1 MKVKKC
7 NYYSISFFKLF
18 VFFILGSIAGC
29 FFEEVLFYF
38 QNGYWEYWRDLLIG
52 PFNTLYGFAII
63 VYIIVSGRNCKKRNI
78 FLTFILSALL
88 GDFIEYTTG
97 LIFEKVLHI
106 KFWDYSNMVL
116 NIGGKTTIPFMM
128 IWELGGTIFLKFIYP
143 LYPSKYLKVSSK
155 IYPVYIIILILFVIN
170 IIISYT
176 AFIRTLQRLDNKE
189 PLTNIGTIY
198 DKYFNNEFM
207 LNKYPVL
214 KKRKQKVGNPT

>member
-1 MKVKKC
+1 
-7 NYYSISFFKLF
+7 
-18 VFFILGSIAGC
+18 
-29 FFEEVLFYF
+29 
-38 QNGYWEYWRDLLIG
+38 
-52 PFNTLYGFAII
+52 
-63 VYIIVSGRNCKKRNI
+63 
-78 FLTFILSALL
+78 
-88 GDFIEYTTG
+88 
-97 LIFEKVLHI
+97 
-106 KFWDYSNMVL
+106 MVL

-128 IWELGGTIFLKFIYP
+128 IWGLGGTIFLKFIYP

-214 KKRKQKVGNPT
+214 KKENKKWEIPLNLIQFYYL